1 MPRLRSGSLRQR
13 IEIQSASEAQDA
25 YGAVSFSWSTD
36 NTRWGS
42 IQQLSADE
50 RKNHDQLEGSNV
62 VKITLRFYDGLA
74 ITNRFKYGTR
84 IFNIVSVNNEWERDH
99 VTTAIAVEEQ

>member
-13 IEIQSASEAQDA
+13 LEIQSASEVQDA
-25 YGAVSFSWSTD
+25 YGTVGYTWSTD

-42 IQQLSADE
+42 IEQLSADE

-62 VKITLRFYDGLA
+62 VRITLRFYDGLA
-74 ITNRFKYGTR
+74 ITNRVKYGTR
-84 IFNIVSVNNEWERDH
+84 IFNILAVNNQWERDH
-99 VTTAIAVEEQ
+99 VTTLIAVEEQ